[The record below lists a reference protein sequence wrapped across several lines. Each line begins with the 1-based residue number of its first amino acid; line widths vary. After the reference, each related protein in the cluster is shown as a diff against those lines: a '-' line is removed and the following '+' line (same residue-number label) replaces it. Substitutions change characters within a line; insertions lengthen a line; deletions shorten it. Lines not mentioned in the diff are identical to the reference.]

1 MRSIRRDEGRDA
13 RGCQVRCPT
22 RSLAWF
28 WRDPCHSA
36 CQFASSVRS
45 LVLPAEEVCV
55 EAHLS
60 TQQLAACQE
69 ARLPRPHGHSWWTG
83 RVEGPP
89 GQGPPPSVRLIGR
102 VRGRSSFERLSRTG
116 SRARAGV
123 LWCTF
128 VPDPLAASPHVA
140 YAIGRAVG
148 PAVTRN
154 LLRRRLRALIATRSH
169 DLPAGLLL
177 IGASP
182 AAAGRSFAELQMDL
196 DRLIARIHSI
206 TSVHPPAS

>member
-1 MRSIRRDEGRDA
+1 MVLARS
-13 RGCQVRCPT
+13 
-22 RSLAWF
+22 SWS
-28 WRDPCHSA
+28 WRVSSK
-36 CQFASSVRS
+36 SSVRS

-69 ARLPRPHGHSWWTG
+69 ARLPRAHGHPRRAC
-83 RVEGPP
+83 RVEGAP
-89 GQGPPPSVRLIGR
+89 GQGPSPSVRLIGR

-128 VPDPLAASPHVA
+128 LLDPLDSSPHVA

-148 PAVTRN
+148 PAVARN
-154 LLRRRLRALIATRSH
+154 RLRRRLRALLAARGPR
-169 DLPAGLLL
+169 LPAGLFL
-177 IGASP
+177 IGATP
-182 AAAGRSFAELQMDL
+182 AAAGRSFAELAVDL
-196 DRLIARIHSI
+196 DRLLTRIDQ
-206 TSVHPPAS
+206 TL